1 MFGNFPAVD
10 GIDFSVGKG
19 EIFGLLGA
27 NGAGKTTTIKMICG
41 LLSPSDGTILLDGV
55 DVTKKPAEARKRL
68 GYLSQKFSLYQ
79 ELSPLQNLVFFSSI
93 YKVSREQK
101 SRALEKLRMW
111 LGDAAANPVSELP
124 LGFKQRV
131 GLVCSMVHNP
141 PFLILDEPTSGVDAI
156 GRQEFWEEIYRQK
169 KEGKSILVT
178 THYMQEAEYCDR
190 LAVMHRGKVL
200 IEDRPEAVCHI
211 TSSKNLSEAFLKL
224 MQRGA

>member
-79 ELSPLQNLVFFSSI
+79 ELSPLQNLVFFLLFI
-93 YKVSREQK
+93 KCPGNKKAGHWK
-101 SRALEKLRMW
+101 SC
-111 LGDAAANPVSELP
+111 
-124 LGFKQRV
+124 
-131 GLVCSMVHNP
+131 VCGWETLL
-141 PFLILDEPTSGVDAI
+141 LI
-156 GRQEFWEEIYRQK
+156 Q
-169 KEGKSILVT
+169 
-178 THYMQEAEYCDR
+178 
-190 LAVMHRGKVL
+190 
-200 IEDRPEAVCHI
+200 
-211 TSSKNLSEAFLKL
+211 
-224 MQRGA
+224 

>member
-1 MFGNFPAVD
+1 
-10 GIDFSVGKG
+10 
-19 EIFGLLGA
+19 
-27 NGAGKTTTIKMICG
+27 
-41 LLSPSDGTILLDGV
+41 
-55 DVTKKPAEARKRL
+55 
-68 GYLSQKFSLYQ
+68 
-79 ELSPLQNLVFFSSI
+79 
-93 YKVSREQK
+93 
-101 SRALEKLRMW
+101 
-111 LGDAAANPVSELP
+111 
-124 LGFKQRV
+124 
-131 GLVCSMVHNP
+131 MVHNP